1 MGEDKIYKYRENLER
16 RFGKTIDVI
25 EQELEIAAIFVIFGV
40 TFSSLTIQILSDI
53 LGSKTGHPK
62 GPRRQVYPD
71 GSVDPQAVQ
80 FFCTNNDLVWPNTFP
95 VPRYG
100 TCMFTTALQSVFYAY
115 HKYYI
120 DITYFGKPQ
129 KATFD
134 YCEKILRER
143 AAAQGVEI
151 SHFYMVG
158 DTPESDIKGA
168 NNKAADGWIS
178 VLVKSGLF

>member
-1 MGEDKIYKYRENLER
+1 
-16 RFGKTIDVI
+16 
-25 EQELEIAAIFVIFGV
+25 
-40 TFSSLTIQILSDI
+40 
-53 LGSKTGHPK
+53 
-62 GPRRQVYPD
+62 
-71 GSVDPQAVQ
+71 
-80 FFCTNNDLVWPNTFP
+80 
-95 VPRYG
+95 
-100 TCMFTTALQSVFYAY
+100 MFTTALQSVFYAY

-134 YCEKILRER
+134 YCEKILREK

-168 NNKAADGWIS
+168 NNKASDGWIS
-178 VLVKSGLF
+178 VLVRSGLFQGIENSEEHPAQYVCEDLNEAVRLIFSLEGIEREIDQEGGVVRME